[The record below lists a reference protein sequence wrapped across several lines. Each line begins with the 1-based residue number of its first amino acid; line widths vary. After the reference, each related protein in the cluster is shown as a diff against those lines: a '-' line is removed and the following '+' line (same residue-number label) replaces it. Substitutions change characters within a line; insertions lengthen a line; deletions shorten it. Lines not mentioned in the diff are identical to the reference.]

1 MEYDKL
7 SLIEL
12 FNESQMA
19 GPVLAEAIREI
30 IRLRTILDQELIYE
44 DFFRDTKR
52 VSGGMR

>member
-1 MEYDKL
+1 VEYDKL